1 MKKIFFTIILLS
13 LVAISFAQ
21 ELKWFENYD
30 QALKEAKSKKV
41 PILVNF
47 TGSDWCIWCKRLD
60 KEVFSTKEFNSYA
73 KKNLVLLKIDTP
85 KNIKQSD
92 ELKKAN
98 RALIE
103 QFKIQGFPTIV
114 LVNFDKKEIARTG
127 YQEGG
132 SVKYIEHLKGL
143 IKK

>member
-1 MKKIFFTIILLS
+1 MKKILFTLILLS
-13 LVAISFAQ
+13 ITLLSFAQ
-21 ELKWFENYD
+21 ELNWYENYD

-60 KEVFSTKEFNSYA
+60 KEVFSTKDFNKYA
-73 KKNLVLLKIDTP
+73 KKNLVLLKIDSP
-85 KNIKQSD
+85 KDIKQSD

-98 RALIE
+98 RVLIDKFE
-103 QFKIQGFPTIV
+103 IQGFPTIV
-114 LVNFDKKEIARTG
+114 LINYDNKEIARTG

-132 SVKYIEHLKGL
+132 AIKYIEHLKGL
-143 IKK
+143 LKK